1 MKYSI
6 HVQYV
11 CMYNMYVCM
20 YVCGYNIT
28 GPLAAKGASLALP
41 VVELVSS
48 RLEKKSA
55 LFVSSAAP
63 RVHGINVCMYELFSE
78 R

>member
-6 HVQYV
+6 HVQH
-11 CMYNMYVCM
+11 VCM

-55 LFVSSAAP
+55 LFVFSAAP
-63 RVHGINVCMYELFSE
+63 TVHGINVYELFSKH
-78 R
+78 